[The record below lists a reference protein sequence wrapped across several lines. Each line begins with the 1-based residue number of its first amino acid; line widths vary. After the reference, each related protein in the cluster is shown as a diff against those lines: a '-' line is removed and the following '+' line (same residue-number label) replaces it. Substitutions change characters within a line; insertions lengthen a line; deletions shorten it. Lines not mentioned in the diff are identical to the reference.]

1 MIQNVEIKARCED
14 PRHIRDYLLSNHA
27 IFKGTDTQRDTYFNV
42 PNGRMK
48 LRQGKIENALIHY
61 QRSDQKGPKS
71 SEVTLYPVAESN
83 LLRSLL
89 EKALGIKVIVDKV
102 REIYFI
108 ENVKFHIDIVSK
120 LGNFV
125 EIEAISNEG
134 KIPLEKLQ
142 EQCNFYMSVL
152 GVDEKDLLHNS
163 YSDQLLETE

>member
-14 PRHIRDYLLSNHA
+14 PRYIREYLLSNHA
-27 IFKGTDTQRDTYFNV
+27 IFKGTDAQRDTYFNV
-42 PNGRMK
+42 PNGRLK

-61 QRSDQKGPKS
+61 HRTDQKGPKA

-89 EKALGIKVIVDKV
+89 EKALGIKVVVDKV

-108 ENVKFHIDIVSK
+108 ENVKFHIDIVNK

-125 EIEAISNEG
+125 EIEAISIDG
-134 KIPLEKLQ
+134 KLPMDKLQ
-142 EQCNFYMSVL
+142 EQCKHYMSVL
-152 GVDEKDLLHNS
+152 GLHDDDLLHNS
-163 YSDQLLETE
+163 YSDQMLD